1 MNIKIFDS
9 LKGQL
14 VDFKPIQK
22 DKVTMYVCGPTI
34 YNYVH
39 VGNARPM
46 IVFDAFRRFL
56 EYSGYKVVMVQNF
69 TDIDDKLIN
78 KANEDGTTIDVIA
91 NRFINEYYRDALK
104 LGVRS
109 ANFHPKTTDYV
120 PQIIEFIKTLIEKGY
135 AYEAK
140 NHDVYF
146 NVRKFKKYGELS
158 HRKVDDMRA
167 GSRIEV
173 NSDKKDPLDFTLW
186 KTSKKGE
193 PFWDSPWGKGRPGWH
208 IECSV
213 MSTELLGDTFDIHA
227 GGNDLIFP
235 HHENER
241 AQSLAKTGKEFA
253 NYWMHNGMIKSSGD
267 KMSKSIGNIWL
278 VRELLENFDADTV
291 KFFILSKHY
300 RAPLEFSEEG
310 LISQNKSVVR
320 IKETLK
326 KVEEKYDNYVPNIN
340 CSKNMKEIIE
350 EANKYLSDDFNTPRV
365 IAMIFDLSKELNK
378 AINDNEEK
386 KILEIYHL
394 IKNNLGPI
402 LGLFEI
408 PENSSGGENIV
419 DFLIQEHIQIRNQA
433 RENKDFDTA
442 DKIRDDLSK
451 KGIIL
456 KDTPDGTEYSIKNKQ

>member
-9 LKGQL
+9 LKGKL

-34 YNYVH
+34 YNYFH

-56 EYSGYKVVMVQNF
+56 EYVGYKVVMVQNF

-91 NRFINEYYRDALK
+91 NRFINEYYRDALR
-104 LGVRS
+104 LGVRN

-120 PQIIEFIKTLIEKGY
+120 PQIIEFIEELIKKDY
-135 AYEAK
+135 AYESE

-146 NVRKFKKYGELS
+146 NVRNFEKYGELS
-158 HRKVDDMRA
+158 HRKVDDMRS

-173 NSDKKDPLDFTLW
+173 NSDKRDPLDFTLW
-186 KTSKKGE
+186 KASKEGE
-193 PFWDSPWGKGRPGWH
+193 PSWDSPWGKGRPGWH

-253 NYWMHNGMIKSSGD
+253 NYWMHNGMIRSSGD

-278 VRELLENFDADTV
+278 VRELLDNFDADTV

-310 LISQNKSVVR
+310 LISQSKSVVR
-320 IKETLK
+320 VKDTLK
-326 KVEEKYDNYVPNIN
+326 QVEEKFNNYVPNIPH
-340 CSKNMKEIIE
+340 SKYMKDMVE
-350 EANKYLSDDFNTPRV
+350 EATKYLSDDFNTPRV
-365 IAMIFDLSKELNK
+365 IAMIFDLSKGLNK
-378 AINDNEEK
+378 AINEK
-386 KILEIYHL
+386 EDSKILEIYHL

-402 LGLFEI
+402 LGLFEAPDI
-408 PENSSGGENIV
+408 SKGNEGIV
-419 DFLIQEHIQIRNQA
+419 DFLIEEHIALRNQA
-433 RENKDFDTA
+433 RKNKDFETA
-442 DKIRDDLSK
+442 DKIRDDLAS

-456 KDTPDGTEYSIKNKQ
+456 KDTPEGTKYNIKDTL

>member
-9 LKGQL
+9 LKGKL

-34 YNYVH
+34 YNYFH

-56 EYSGYKVVMVQNF
+56 EYVGYKVIMVQNF

-78 KANEDGTTIDVIA
+78 KANEDGSTIDVIA
-91 NRFINEYYRDALK
+91 NRFINEYYRDALR
-104 LGVRS
+104 LGVRN

-120 PQIIEFIKTLIEKGY
+120 PQIIEFIEELIKKDY
-135 AYEAK
+135 AYESE

-146 NVRKFKKYGELS
+146 NVRKFERYGDLS
-158 HRKVDDMRA
+158 HRKIEDMKS

-173 NSDKKDPLDFTLW
+173 NSDKRDPLDFTLW
-186 KTSKKGE
+186 KASKEGE
-193 PFWDSPWGKGRPGWH
+193 PSWDSPWGKGRPGWH

-241 AQSLAKTGKEFA
+241 AQSMAKTGKEFA
-253 NYWMHNGMIKSSGD
+253 KYWMHNGMIKSSGD
-267 KMSKSIGNIWL
+267 KMSKSLGNIWL
-278 VRELLENFDADTV
+278 VRELLDNFDADTV

-300 RAPLEFSEEG
+300 RAPLEFSKDG
-310 LISQNKSVVR
+310 LISQSKSVVR
-320 IKETLK
+320 VKDILK
-326 KVEEKYDNYVPNIN
+326 QVEKKYNNYIPNIPH
-340 CSKNMKEIIE
+340 SKYMKDVME
-350 EANKYLSDDFNTPRV
+350 EATRYLSEDFNTPRV
-365 IAMIFDLSKELNK
+365 IAMIFDLSKKLNK
-378 AINDNEEK
+378 VVNEKEENK
-386 KILEIYHL
+386 ELEIYHL
-394 IKNNLGPI
+394 IKNNIGPI
-402 LGLFEI
+402 LGLFEAPYI
-408 PENSSGGENIV
+408 SKGNEDII
-419 DFLIQEHIQIRNQA
+419 DFLIEEHIALRNQA
-433 RENKDFDTA
+433 RKNKDFETA
-442 DKIRDDLSK
+442 DKIRDDLAT

-456 KDTPDGTEYSIKNKQ
+456 KDTPEGTKYNIKDTL

>member
-9 LKGQL
+9 LKGKL

-34 YNYVH
+34 YNYFH

-56 EYSGYKVVMVQNF
+56 EYVGYKVIMVQNF

-78 KANEDGTTIDVIA
+78 KANEDGSTIDVIA
-91 NRFINEYYRDALK
+91 NRFINEYYRDALR
-104 LGVRS
+104 LGVRN

-120 PQIIEFIKTLIEKGY
+120 PQIIEFIEELIKKDY
-135 AYEAK
+135 AYESE

-146 NVRKFKKYGELS
+146 NVRNFEKYGELS
-158 HRKVDDMRA
+158 HRKIEDMKS

-173 NSDKKDPLDFTLW
+173 NSDKRDPLDFTLW
-186 KTSKKGE
+186 KASKEGE
-193 PFWDSPWGKGRPGWH
+193 PSWDSPWGKGRPGWH

-241 AQSLAKTGKEFA
+241 AQSMAKTGKEFA
-253 NYWMHNGMIKSSGD
+253 KYWMHNGMIKSSGD
-267 KMSKSIGNIWL
+267 KMSKSLGNIWL
-278 VRELLENFDADTV
+278 VRELLDNFDADTV

-300 RAPLEFSEEG
+300 RAPLEFSKDG
-310 LISQNKSVVR
+310 LISQSKSVVR
-320 IKETLK
+320 VKDILK
-326 KVEEKYDNYVPNIN
+326 QVEKKYNNYIPNIPH
-340 CSKNMKEIIE
+340 SKYMKDVME
-350 EANKYLSDDFNTPRV
+350 EATRYLSEDFNTPRV
-365 IAMIFDLSKELNK
+365 IAMIFDLSKKLNK
-378 AINDNEEK
+378 VVNEKEENK
-386 KILEIYHL
+386 ELEIYHL
-394 IKNNLGPI
+394 IKNNIGPI
-402 LGLFEI
+402 LGLFEAPYI
-408 PENSSGGENIV
+408 SKGNEDII
-419 DFLIQEHIQIRNQA
+419 DFLIEEHIALRNQA
-433 RENKDFDTA
+433 RKNKDFETA
-442 DKIRDDLSK
+442 DKIRDDLAT

-456 KDTPDGTEYSIKNKQ
+456 KDTPEGTKYNIKDTL

>member
-9 LKGQL
+9 LKGKS

-34 YNYVH
+34 YNYFH

-56 EYSGYKVVMVQNF
+56 EYAGYKVVMVQNF

-91 NRFINEYYRDALK
+91 NRFINEYYRDALR
-104 LGVRS
+104 LGVRN

-120 PQIIEFIKTLIEKGY
+120 PQIIEFIEELIKKDY
-135 AYEAK
+135 AYESE

-146 NVRKFKKYGELS
+146 NVRNFEKYGELS
-158 HRKVDDMRA
+158 HRKVDDMRS

-173 NSDKKDPLDFTLW
+173 NSDKRDPLDFTLW
-186 KTSKKGE
+186 KSSKEGE
-193 PFWDSPWGKGRPGWH
+193 PSWDSPWGKGRPGWH

-278 VRELLENFDADTV
+278 VRELLDNFDADTV

-310 LISQNKSVVR
+310 LISQSKSVVR
-320 IKETLK
+320 VKDTLK
-326 KVEEKYDNYVPNIN
+326 QVEEKFNNYVPNISH
-340 CSKNMKEIIE
+340 SKYMKDIME
-350 EANKYLSDDFNTPRV
+350 EATKYLSDDFNTPRV
-365 IAMIFDLSKELNK
+365 IAMIFDLSKDLNK
-378 AINDNEEK
+378 AINEK
-386 KILEIYHL
+386 EDSKILEIYHL

-402 LGLFEI
+402 LGLFEAPDI
-408 PENSSGGENIV
+408 SKGNEDIV
-419 DFLIQEHIQIRNQA
+419 DFLIEEHIALRNQA
-433 RENKDFDTA
+433 RKNKDFETSDR
-442 DKIRDDLSK
+442 IRDDLAS

-456 KDTPDGTEYSIKNKQ
+456 KDTPEGTKYNIKDTL

>member
-1 MNIKIFDS
+1 MNIKIYDS

-14 VDFKPIQK
+14 VDFKPIK
-22 DKVTMYVCGPTI
+22 EDTVTIYVCGPTI
-34 YNYVH
+34 YNYFH

-56 EYSGYKVVMVQNF
+56 EFVGYKVVMAQNF

-78 KANEDGTTIDVIA
+78 KAKEDETTIDVIA

-104 LGVRS
+104 LGVRN

-120 PQIIEFIKTLIEKGY
+120 PQIIDFIKDLIDKGF
-135 AYEAK
+135 AYESE

-146 NVRKFKKYGELS
+146 NVRKFEKYGELS
-158 HRKVDDMRA
+158 HRKVDDMRT
-167 GSRIEV
+167 GTRIEV
-173 NSDKKDPLDFTLW
+173 NDDKKDPLDFTLW
-186 KTSKKGE
+186 KASKEGE
-193 PFWDSPWGKGRPGWH
+193 PSWESPWGKGRPGWH

-213 MSTELLGDTFDIHA
+213 MSTEILGDTFDIHA

-241 AQSLAKTGKEFA
+241 AQSCAKTGKEFA

-310 LISQNKSVVR
+310 LISQNKSVIR
-320 IKETLK
+320 IKETIK
-326 KVEEKYDNYVPNIN
+326 NIENKYDNYVPNITHSDYMRN
-340 CSKNMKEIIE
+340 IINEIT
-350 EANKYLSDDFNTPRV
+350 NFLSDDFNTPKV
-365 IAMIFDLSKELNK
+365 IAKIFDLSKELNK
-378 AINDNEEK
+378 AINENNEEK
-386 KILEIYHL
+386 TLEIYHL
-394 IKNNLGPI
+394 IKNIIGPI
-402 LGLFEI
+402 LGLFEA
-408 PENSSGGENIV
+408 PEKNNTNEDIV
-419 DFLIQEHIQIRNQA
+419 DFLIQEHIDIRNKA
-433 RENKDFDTA
+433 RKNKDFETA
-442 DKIRDDLSK
+442 DKIRDDLNK
-451 KGIIL
+451 KGIVL
-456 KDTPDGTEYSIKNKQ
+456 KDTPEGTKYNIKDTL

>member
-34 YNYVH
+34 YNYFH

-56 EYSGYKVVMVQNF
+56 EYVGYKVVMVQNF
-69 TDIDDKLIN
+69 TDIDDKLIK

-104 LGVRS
+104 LGVRN

-120 PQIIEFIKTLIEKGY
+120 PQIIEFIEELIKKDY
-135 AYEAK
+135 AYEAE

-146 NVRKFKKYGELS
+146 NVRNFKKYGELS
-158 HRKVDDMRA
+158 HRKIDDMRS

-173 NSDKKDPLDFTLW
+173 NSNKRDPLDFTLW
-186 KTSKKGE
+186 KASKEGE
-193 PFWDSPWGKGRPGWH
+193 PSWNSPWGKGRPGWH

-213 MSTELLGDTFDIHA
+213 MSTELLGETFDIHA

-253 NYWMHNGMIKSSGD
+253 NYWMHNGMIRTDGD

-278 VRELLENFDADTV
+278 VRELLDNFDADTV

-300 RAPLEFSEEG
+300 RSPLDFSEEG
-310 LISQNKSVVR
+310 LISQNKSVMRV
-320 IKETLK
+320 KEILK
-326 KVEEKYDNYVPNIN
+326 SVENKYNNYVPNIAYSEFIN
-340 CSKNMKEIIE
+340 EKIDEMK
-350 EANKYLSDDFNTPRV
+350 KYLSDDFNTPRV
-365 IAMIFDLSKELNK
+365 IAMIYDLSKELNK
-378 AINDNEEK
+378 SLNENDDK
-386 KILEIYHL
+386 KIIEVYHL
-394 IKNNLGPI
+394 IKNIIGPI
-402 LGLFEI
+402 LGLFEA
-408 PENSSGGENIV
+408 PEKNSANEEIV
-419 DFLIQEHIQIRNQA
+419 DFLIKEHIDIRNNA
-433 RENKDFDTA
+433 RKNKDFDTA
-442 DKIRDDLSK
+442 DKIRNDLNN

-456 KDTPDGTEYSIKNKQ
+456 KDTPEGTKYNINDTL

>member
-9 LKGQL
+9 LKGKL

-34 YNYVH
+34 YNYFH

-56 EYSGYKVVMVQNF
+56 EYVGYKVIMVQNF

-91 NRFINEYYRDALK
+91 NRFINEYYRDALR
-104 LGVRS
+104 LGVRN

-120 PQIIEFIKTLIEKGY
+120 PQIIEFIEELIKKDY
-135 AYEAK
+135 AYESE

-146 NVRKFKKYGELS
+146 NVRNFEKYGELS
-158 HRKVDDMRA
+158 HRKIEDMKS

-173 NSDKKDPLDFTLW
+173 NSDKRDPLDFTLW
-186 KTSKKGE
+186 KASKEGE
-193 PFWDSPWGKGRPGWH
+193 PSWDSPWGKGRPGWH

-241 AQSLAKTGKEFA
+241 AQSMAKTGKEFA
-253 NYWMHNGMIKSSGD
+253 KYWMHNGMIKSSGD
-267 KMSKSIGNIWL
+267 KMSKSLGNIWL
-278 VRELLENFDADTV
+278 VRELLDNFDADTV

-300 RAPLEFSEEG
+300 RAPLEFSKDG
-310 LISQNKSVVR
+310 LISQSKSVVR
-320 IKETLK
+320 VKDILK
-326 KVEEKYDNYVPNIN
+326 QVEKKYNNYIPNIPH
-340 CSKNMKEIIE
+340 SKYMKDVME
-350 EANKYLSDDFNTPRV
+350 EATRYLSEDFNTPRV
-365 IAMIFDLSKELNK
+365 IAMIFDLSKKLNK
-378 AINDNEEK
+378 VVNEKEENK
-386 KILEIYHL
+386 ELEIYHL
-394 IKNNLGPI
+394 IKNNIGPI
-402 LGLFEI
+402 LGLFEAPYI
-408 PENSSGGENIV
+408 SKGNEDII
-419 DFLIQEHIQIRNQA
+419 DFLIEEHIALRNQA
-433 RENKDFDTA
+433 RKNKDFETA
-442 DKIRDDLSK
+442 DKIRDDLAT

-456 KDTPDGTEYSIKNKQ
+456 KDTPEGTKYNIKDTL

>member
-9 LKGQL
+9 LKGKL

-34 YNYVH
+34 YNYFH

-56 EYSGYKVVMVQNF
+56 EYVGYKVVMVQNF

-91 NRFINEYYRDALK
+91 NRFINEYYRDALR
-104 LGVRS
+104 LGVRN

-120 PQIIEFIKTLIEKGY
+120 PQIIEFIEELIKKDY
-135 AYEAK
+135 AYESE

-146 NVRKFKKYGELS
+146 NVRNFEKYGELS
-158 HRKVDDMRA
+158 HRKVDDMRS

-173 NSDKKDPLDFTLW
+173 NSDKRDPLDFTLW
-186 KTSKKGE
+186 KASKEGE
-193 PFWDSPWGKGRPGWH
+193 PSWDSPWGKGRPGWH

-278 VRELLENFDADTV
+278 VRELLDNFDADTV

-310 LISQNKSVVR
+310 LISQSKSVVR
-320 IKETLK
+320 VKDTLK
-326 KVEEKYDNYVPNIN
+326 QVEEKFNNYVPNIPH
-340 CSKNMKEIIE
+340 SKYMKDMVK
-350 EANKYLSDDFNTPRV
+350 EATKYLSDDFNTPRV
-365 IAMIFDLSKELNK
+365 IAMIFDLSKDLNK
-378 AINDNEEK
+378 AINEK
-386 KILEIYHL
+386 EDSKILEIYHL

-402 LGLFEI
+402 LGLFEAPDI
-408 PENSSGGENIV
+408 SKGNEDIV
-419 DFLIQEHIQIRNQA
+419 DFLIEEHIALRNQA
-433 RENKDFDTA
+433 RKNKDFETA
-442 DKIRDDLSK
+442 DKIRDDLAS

-456 KDTPDGTEYSIKNKQ
+456 KDTPEGTKYNIKDTL